1 MFNLEALLVITTD
14 KITIRDGL
22 IHSTYNFQ

>member
-22 IHSTYNFQ
+22 IHSIYNFQ